1 MPFFKNLRRRSKAA
15 FTLTPSAASLNRN
28 DDVFP
33 DKLSSNLDSPTASL
47 HSSPISFLKSNSI
60 DLPSPHL
67 PILPKLNTNGY
78 ATQVAPPQ
86 RPVPIGSPSTLRG
99 STTNGSLLSPTNSG
113 RGPAPAP
120 LYAPRV
126 FSISDN
132 SWVHQKILLIYG
144 QIGDGRQ
151 HSMDGNLTV
160 CHPQDSF
167 PPTTWPVYES
177 HFKALVHLAP
187 GPNKLR
193 LEFTPSRIQNP
204 MSHSSWVNINYLPL
218 INSPPLQLAIV
229 LGSDS
234 DGHFDVPERV
244 AREGNSLD
252 TAIRKFRMAA
262 YLWQSFTGEQMYRNK
277 FGRRCFR
284 FEEEWQ
290 AGTLSLRD
298 AKSDQMRNEARIHII
313 RCDRTVDELR
323 KLGVVQQ
330 DGTTSDRG
338 ELFNV
343 VLEAVKRYFGP
354 QGGQTQYVSALLLDT
369 HWDKGTQTITGHVA
383 AASVEDHIKLALFGS
398 YALQSYPAAMEEV
411 VAAFTD
417 CTRTDINFVANY
429 GNKCG
434 SNWEAANSGIGGH
447 LREIGRLFG
456 CHYQDSGIMCD
467 DSVPLN
473 RSFTIREPY
482 STRTKAQGLRLCLEE
497 DECTWHRLDT
507 LRFRFH
513 PCFRLPRDSPLCSDD
528 SIQVWSVDNGKVLVT
543 SAAGIAFIEIYVDDD
558 DLCRSYIE
566 YVDGDSG
573 NNGIPKQIDFT
584 EGEIRQHIT
593 ESIKKIRK
601 IKLVIYS
608 GGLSTHTVD
617 DVSKLNSK
625 YSTAKLPNGQVGY
638 RGNKLGQSQSP
649 NGLPEQLILECT
661 FIQSKLLISVKV
673 YHNGLIYGLEF
684 CYEDSTSQV
693 FGNRD
698 PQATCS
704 EFVFD
709 TRRGE
714 ILMGFYVKTSQ
725 EIDGIGIITNLSRRS
740 AVFGNSNARAG
751 HTLIPPRGYSIAGI
765 SGSVAS
771 CIEEIS
777 LIITR

>member
-1 MPFFKNLRRRSKAA
+1 MPFFKNLRRRSKAT
-15 FTLTPSAASLNRN
+15 FTLTPSAASLNPN

-47 HSSPISFLKSNSI
+47 HSSPISFFKSNSI

-67 PILPKLNTNGY
+67 PILPKLKTNGY

-86 RPVPIGSPSTLRG
+86 RPVPIGSPSTPRG

-144 QIGDGRQ
+144 QIGDARQ

-160 CHPQDSF
+160 YHPQDSF

-177 HFKALVHLAP
+177 HFKAL
-187 GPNKLR
+187 
-193 LEFTPSRIQNP
+193 
-204 MSHSSWVNINYLPL
+204 
-218 INSPPLQLAIV
+218 LAIV

-234 DGHFDVPERV
+234 DGHFDAVPER
-244 AREGNSLD
+244 
-252 TAIRKFRMAA
+252 
-262 YLWQSFTGEQMYRNK
+262 SFTGEQMYRNK

-298 AKSDQMRNEARIHII
+298 SKSDQMRNEARIHII

-330 DGTTSDRG
+330 DGTTSDTG

-354 QGGQTQYVSALLLDT
+354 QESQTQYVSALLLDT
-369 HWDKGTQTITGHVA
+369 HWDKGTQTITGHA
-383 AASVEDHIKLALFGS
+383 AAGSVEDHIKLALFGS
-398 YALQSYPAAMEEV
+398 YALQNYPSAMEEV

-447 LREIGRLFG
+447 LRVIGRLFG
-456 CHYQDSGIMCD
+456 CHDQDSGIMCD

-543 SAAGIAFIEIYVDDD
+543 SAAGIAFIEIYVDYD

-593 ESIKKIRK
+593 ENFKKIRK

-638 RGNKLGQSQSP
+638 RGNKLGQSRSP
-649 NGLPEQLILECT
+649 NGLPEQLFLECA

-704 EFVFD
+704 EFVFGRSTISNPGFSSCFFSNANLYLIYELD

-751 HTLIPPRGYSIAGI
+751 
-765 SGSVAS
+765 
-771 CIEEIS
+771 
-777 LIITR
+777 